1 MYILVAAGYTA
12 AVFVVLYLT
21 VPLFWKEKA
30 RAACIVQGGYRGNVI
45 LFAIPIVESVCGPDL
60 VGIVSVCASV
70 VVPIYNIL
78 AVILFET
85 MRGEKVKTVALLR
98 NLFRNPLIIG
108 TIAGITAAWLD
119 STTGWTLPD
128 FVMEPVSE
136 LSAMNTPLSLI
147 LLGASLRSG
156 SIRKDLRDISF
167 VCLIKL
173 VVVPAGI
180 EAICHALGI
189 RGAAFFSLF
198 SIFCVP
204 TAVSSYPMAEQM
216 GGDGIFVAETVA
228 VSSLFSLVTVFLWI
242 AGLKTI
248 GLI

>member
-98 NLFRNPLIIG
+98 NLFRNPLITG
-108 TIAGITAAWLD
+108 AIAGITAAWLD

-147 LLGASLRSG
+147 LLGAGLRFG

-173 VVVPAGI
+173 VIVPAGI
-180 EAICHALGI
+180 AAICHALGI

-216 GGDGIFVAETVA
+216 GGDGTFAAETVA